1 MPYTKSLARKDFE
14 SVIEALKTLSYS
26 ASLKKNKIPYD
37 IQQCVYRNAIFQ
49 ASSALEM
56 YVKTILED
64 WLHQLH
70 QHSHPLTMLP
80 KELVFLAIGKKQKEA
95 FKKYLLNDSE
105 SELVSGLMS
114 LNTLPNYF
122 NDTTLVRDAIRTNEH
137 INDKKYPSHKN
148 MVTIFKRFGIKDI
161 MKSIQIRGKKD
172 YRKILESFSDIRTE
186 IAHQYPSSALTFTDI
201 KTQLSSISNLV
212 SMVDTEMYWHV
223 FRTSD
228 INCWKT

>member
-14 SVIEALKTLSYS
+14 IVISDLKALSYS
-26 ASLKKNKIPYD
+26 ASLIKNKIPYD

-64 WLHQLH
+64 WIHQLH
-70 QHSHPLTMLP
+70 KHNHPLAMLP
-80 KELVFLAIGKKQKEA
+80 KELVFLTIGKKQKEA
-95 FKKYLLNDSE
+95 FKKYLINDSE
-105 SELVSGLMS
+105 SDLVSGLMS

-122 NDTTLVRDAIRTNEH
+122 DETTLVRDAIRAHEH

-148 MVTIFKRFGIKDI
+148 IVTIFKRFGIKDI

-172 YRKILESFSDIRTE
+172 YKKILESFSDIRTE
-186 IAHQYPSSALTFTDI
+186 IAHQYPSSSLTITDI
-201 KTQLSSISNLV
+201 KTQLYSILNLV

-223 FRTSD
+223 IKTSD
-228 INCWKT
+228 INCWKK